1 MQAPRLRRE
10 RRECHCRH
18 EIRPARRIIPKYRA
32 MLDQENQLPKLF
44 RVGALACAVLAFAA
58 TAASAQ
64 SWPERRVTLIV
75 GYAAGGVTDLLGRL
89 AAERLEARLKQP
101 FIVENVLGATG
112 TLAAQRVARS
122 QPDGYT
128 LFVGSVAQFTVS
140 PHMQTIAY
148 DPIKDFQPISIIATA
163 PFVITIN
170 TKTPVNTLP
179 ELIAYVKAKPG
190 LSYGSGG
197 VGSLAH
203 MAGAMF
209 TKAAGLDM
217 GHVPYRGISLAFQD
231 LIAGHHTMMAATTV
245 ELKPFLEG
253 ANLKPLAVT
262 DNKRSSVVP
271 AVPAITDYMPF
282 HSVITWNGLLAPT
295 GTPQAVIDTVSSEMM
310 AAGRD
315 PAFLEKL
322 NKLGVDPVVHKP
334 EDFARIIK
342 DELQSWGAIIKELN
356 LAPPK

>member
-1 MQAPRLRRE
+1 
-10 RRECHCRH
+10 
-18 EIRPARRIIPKYRA
+18 
-32 MLDQENQLPKLF
+32 MLKLSH
-44 RVGALACAVLAFAA
+44 VAALACAGLAYAA
-58 TAASAQ
+58 TAALAQ
-64 SWPERRVTLIV
+64 TWPERRVTLIV
-75 GYAAGGVTDLLGRL
+75 PYAAGGVTDLLGRL

-140 PHMQTIAY
+140 PHMQTISY
-148 DPIKDFQPISIIATA
+148 DPIKDFLPISIIATT

-170 TKTPVNTLP
+170 AKTPVNTLP
-179 ELIAYVKAKPG
+179 ELIAYIRAKPG

-203 MAGAMF
+203 MAAAMF

-231 LIAGHHTMMAATTV
+231 LIAGHHAMMAATTV
-245 ELKPFLEG
+245 ELKPFLDAG
-253 ANLKPLAVT
+253 NLKPLAVT
-262 DNKRSSVVP
+262 DNKRSGVIP
-271 AVPAITDYMPF
+271 TVPAITDFMPF
-282 HSVITWNGLLAPT
+282 HSVISWNGLLAPA
-295 GTPQAVIDTVSSEMM
+295 GTPKAVIDTLSSEMM
-310 AAGRD
+310 TAGRD

-334 EDFARIIK
+334 EDFARVIK
-342 DELQSWGAIIKELN
+342 DELQTWGTIIKELN
-356 LAPPK
+356 LGPAK

>member
-1 MQAPRLRRE
+1 M
-10 RRECHCRH
+10 
-18 EIRPARRIIPKYRA
+18 
-32 MLDQENQLPKLF
+32 
-44 RVGALACAVLAFAA
+44 
-58 TAASAQ
+58 
-64 SWPERRVTLIV
+64 TLIV
-75 GYAAGGVTDLLGRL
+75 PYAAGGVTDLLGRL
-89 AAERLEARLKQP
+89 AAERLEVRLKQP

-112 TLAAQRVARS
+112 ALAAQRVARS

-128 LFVGSVAQFTVS
+128 LFVGSVAQFTVA

-170 TKTPVNTLP
+170 AKTPVDTLP
-179 ELIAYVKAKPG
+179 ELVAYVKAKQPG

-203 MAGAMF
+203 MAAAMF

-231 LIAGHHTMMAATTV
+231 LIAGHHAMMAATTV
-245 ELKPFLEG
+245 ELKPFLDAG
-253 ANLKPLAVT
+253 NLKPLAVT
-262 DNKRSSVVP
+262 DNKRSSVIP
-271 AVPAITDYMPF
+271 AVPAITDFMPF
-282 HSVITWNGLLAPT
+282 HSVISWNGLLAPA
-295 GTPQAVIDTVSSEMM
+295 GTPQAVIDKVSEEMM

-315 PAFLEKL
+315 PAFLDRL
-322 NKLGVDPVVHKP
+322 QKLGVDPVVHRP

-342 DELQSWGAIIKELN
+342 AEMQSWGTVIKELA
-356 LAPPK
+356 LGTSK